1 MFDNKVFYLF
11 SNARETL
18 NKARMIGIGI
28 VAIVAVALVIA
39 VAFVGPIEITKP
51 QEKEKNP
58 YEGWN
63 TSGPFNINKFEY
75 ELGSNIF
82 ISIDGLKS
90 TDVGSMSFI
99 LPNGTTTYISIPF
112 DGSVKTAFNQYF
124 KPSISKARHVCSVD
138 DLVGEWTVKFQG
150 TDYRPIKFKILN
162 KTLSGEES
170 YFDRV
175 C

>member
-1 MFDNKVFYLF
+1 M
-11 SNARETL
+11 

-28 VAIVAVALVIA
+28 VSIVVITLIVAVVY
-39 VAFVGPIEITKP
+39 VGPIEISKP

-75 ELGSNIF
+75 ELGTNIF
-82 ISIDGLKS
+82 ISVDGLKR

-99 LPNGTTTYISIPF
+99 LPSGNTTYISIPF

-124 KPSISKARHVCSVD
+124 KPGISKARHICSVD
-138 DLVGEWTVKFQG
+138 DLVGQWTIKFQG
-150 TDYRPIKFKILN
+150 TDYKPIKFTILN
-162 KTLSGEES
+162 KTLVGEES
-170 YFDRV
+170 YFERV